1 MKKEIMIEEF
11 IKNLDVKIPDKE
23 DFFQLSRII
32 PINPKRSDY
41 FHINFERG
49 MLLYA
54 LITKYRP
61 KNILEIGTAEGYSTL
76 CMAWA
81 MSDNEIDGK
90 IFTVDPK
97 SHTEKI
103 ERKIKNRK
111 NDDTVNM
118 LLSTEELWEK
128 FASPKWIEKI
138 EVISGYSGEILKRK
152 SFPSFDFCYVD
163 GSHIYEAVKQDFFR
177 VLKLV
182 SKNFMILFDD
192 YVPNQND
199 GAAKV
204 IDEEIVDIFD
214 TTFIK
219 TNTKQQ
225 RIELKENSLDDLI
238 MCLINSNSLKKSLW
252 ELYDEKE
259 INNFLKTYEFTQ
271 KRLKI
276 RKKLDKKIPFLKNIK
291 FRSWK

>member
-23 DFFQLSRII
+23 NFFQLSRII

-41 FHINFERG
+41 FHVNFERG

-81 MSDNEIDGK
+81 MSDNGIDGK

-271 KRLKI
+271 KRLKV